1 MSVQA
6 PIEPPSLRLFFA
18 LWPDEEVRE
27 TLGKLLR
34 SLRRTV
40 RGRWVEPDKL
50 HLTLAFL
57 GAVPPGR
64 LPELA
69 AMVECLDPPRFDLVL
84 DRLECW
90 RHNRVLCLGAS
101 QMPPLML
108 ELVRV
113 LNSNLRDAGFPIE
126 QRPFRAHLTLARKAD
141 AAWSTMPLK
150 RPVTWPV
157 ECVTLV
163 ESRLSSA
170 GPAYV
175 VLAEKRLR
183 TMPEMVAMK

>member
-1 MSVQA
+1 MSVPA
-6 PIEPPSLRLFFA
+6 PPEPPPLRLFFA
-18 LWPDEEVRE
+18 LWPDAGVRE

-40 RGRWVEPDKL
+40 GGRWVEADKL

-69 AMVECLDPPRFDLVL
+69 AMVQCLDPPRFDLVL

-101 QMPPLML
+101 VTPPLLL

-113 LNSNLRDAGFPIE
+113 LNSKLSQAGFPVE
-126 QRPFRAHLTLARKAD
+126 QRPFRAHLTLARKAEAD
-141 AAWSTMPLK
+141 WSAMPLK
-150 RPVTWPV
+150 APVIWPV

-163 ESRLSSA
+163 ESRPSSA
-170 GPAYV
+170 GSVYLV
-175 VLAEKRLR
+175 HAEKRLR
-183 TMPEMVAMK
+183 AMPEMAAMK

>member
-6 PIEPPSLRLFFA
+6 PIEPPPLCLFFA
-18 LWPDEEVRE
+18 LWPDEEVRV

-40 RGRWVEPDKL
+40 RGRWVEPDKF

-69 AMVECLDPPRFDLVL
+69 AMVECLDPPRFELVL

-101 QMPPLML
+101 QMPPPML

-113 LNSNLRDAGFPIE
+113 LNSNLREAGFPIE

-141 AAWSTMPLK
+141 AAWAVMPLK
-150 RPVTWPV
+150 RPVIWPV
-157 ECVTLV
+157 ECVALV
-163 ESRLSSA
+163 ESRLSGA
-170 GPAYV
+170 GPGYV
-175 VLAEKRLR
+175 VLAEKRLQA
-183 TMPEMVAMK
+183 MPEMPAMK